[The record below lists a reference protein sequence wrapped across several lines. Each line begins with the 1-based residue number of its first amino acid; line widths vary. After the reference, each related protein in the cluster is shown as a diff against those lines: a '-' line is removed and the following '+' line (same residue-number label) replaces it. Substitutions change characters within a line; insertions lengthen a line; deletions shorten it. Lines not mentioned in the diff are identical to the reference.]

1 MDWLAPGA
9 NPQLGLVFTFLGYV
23 IGAVVYVLVARHS
36 ALRSGITSRQSGIL
50 LIWAI
55 IAGIL
60 GAKLTQW
67 IYLGWPVFWSASI
80 LDFSAG
86 GRTILGGL
94 ITGWI
99 AVEAAKWRM
108 GIRTSTGLPF
118 ALALPAG
125 EAVGR
130 IGCWFNGCCLGKET
144 GGIFAVSVDGV
155 LRHPTQFY
163 HFVAAVLILIALLL
177 IRPRLKT
184 EGHLFRYYLVL
195 WGISRFVIEFFRV
208 QDQRFFGLSLA
219 QWLSLELA
227 LAGGIMILWTAGR
240 HNRKALD
247 SPPPGIERKV

>member
-1 MDWLAPGA
+1 MDWLAPGS
-9 NPQLGLVFTFLGYV
+9 NPQLGMVFTFLGYV
-23 IGAVVYVLVARHS
+23 TGAVVYVLVARHS
-36 ALRSGITSRQSGIL
+36 AVRSGITSRQSGIL

-55 IAGIL
+55 IVGIL

-99 AVEAAKWRM
+99 AVETAKWRM
-108 GIRTSTGLPF
+108 GIRSSTGLPF

-144 GGIFAVSVDGV
+144 ANFVAVSVGGV
-155 LRHPTQFY
+155 ARHPTQAY

-177 IRPRLKT
+177 IRPRLKI

-208 QDQRFFGLSLA
+208 QDQLFLGLSLA

-227 LAGGIMILWTAGR
+227 LAGGIMILWTAARDSRTGR
-240 HNRKALD
+240 GTSRPGLD
-247 SPPPGIERKV
+247 REV